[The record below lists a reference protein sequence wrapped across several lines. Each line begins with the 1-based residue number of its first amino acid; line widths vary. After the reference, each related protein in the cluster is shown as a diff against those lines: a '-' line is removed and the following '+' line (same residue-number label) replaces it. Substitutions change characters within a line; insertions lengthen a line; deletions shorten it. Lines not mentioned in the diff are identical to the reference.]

1 MPAKKSAKSK
11 ISTPVAKPAKK
22 KAAKTAPKVAAVV
35 SASPAKKAAPTKSA
49 PKLAKKPVAIA
60 VAPPK
65 KIPVKAAAK
74 APAKTPAS
82 GVFVRFERYSPKS
95 TRVELVGSFNGW
107 ALGTYPLTRDE
118 SGVWNIQI
126 RLAPGTYEY
135 KYVYDGAFYE
145 PDPEREQIANPFGSA
160 NNLLIVT

>member
-11 ISTPVAKPAKK
+11 TTASAAKPPK
-22 KAAKTAPKVAAVV
+22 KAAKPASKPAPVVVAP
-35 SASPAKKAAPTKSA
+35 PAKKPAPAKAIPKAAKASEA
-49 PKLAKKPVAIA
+49 PAA
-60 VAPPK
+60 APPK
-65 KIPVKAAAK
+65 KLPVKAAAK
-74 APAKTPAS
+74 TPVKTPTS
-82 GVFVRFERYSPKS
+82 GVFVRFERYSPNS
-95 TRVELVGSFNGW
+95 TRVDLVGSFNGW
-107 ALGTYPLTRDE
+107 QLGKYPLTRDE

>member
-1 MPAKKSAKSK
+1 MPAKKSSTSK
-11 ISTPVAKPAKK
+11 ISTPVAKPPKK
-22 KAAKTAPKVAAVV
+22 VAKAASNAPVV
-35 SASPAKKAAPTKSA
+35 PSASPARKAPPSKSV
-49 PKLAKKPVAIA
+49 PKLAKKPDAVP

-65 KIPVKAAAK
+65 KIPAKALAK
-74 APAKTPAS
+74 APAKAPGS
-82 GVFVRFERYSPKS
+82 GVFVRFERYSPNS
-95 TRVELVGSFNGW
+95 TRVDLVGSFNGW
-107 ALGTYPLTRDE
+107 ALGKYPLTRDE

>member
-1 MPAKKSAKSK
+1 MPAKKSTKSK
-11 ISTPVAKPAKK
+11 ITAPAAKPAKK
-22 KAAKTAPKVAAVV
+22 VA
-35 SASPAKKAAPTKSA
+35 KAAPTAPAVAPASPARKTPPAKSL
-49 PKLAKKPVAIA
+49 PKIAKKPAPVL
-60 VAPPK
+60 VAPSK
-65 KIPVKAAAK
+65 KPAAK
-74 APAKTPAS
+74 APAKAPAS
-82 GVFVRFERYSPKS
+82 GVFVRFERYSPGSK
-95 TRVELVGSFNGW
+95 RVDLVGSFNGW
-107 ALGTYPLTRDE
+107 ELGKYPLTRDE